1 MTLLWMAILLGA
13 AHVAPQTGAPA
24 ASVAAPVKIAELDLG
39 KLKGEPAKLAWSPDA
54 KQFYFQTMEMKRNGS
69 RTDHHFVIDAASGSV
84 KDVDAMPDW
93 AAAYWQWKSHKAAPG
108 APAFEI
114 QVSDEQKTVRATAAP
129 MGGDLARG
137 GTSAS
142 DGTTVIDATSAA
154 TNSQQVRVI
163 TLRLRGETVGE
174 FVNGPLVPGLTFGW
188 SPAALG
194 LIAFTDKDGKVIVM
208 DQAGSR
214 QEVPSTSDAVLPA
227 WSDDG
232 SKLAF
237 LEKDGRRKYVLQV
250 ATISK

>member
-1 MTLLWMAILLGA
+1 MTLLWMAVLLGIA
-13 AHVAPQTGAPA
+13 QAPA
-24 ASVAAPVKIAELDLG
+24 AATATAVAAPANVAELDIG

-54 KQFYFQTMEMKRNGS
+54 TQFYFQTVEMKRNGA
-69 RTDHHFVIDAASGSV
+69 RTERHFIVDAATGAV
-84 KDVDAMPDW
+84 KNADAMPQW

-108 APAFEI
+108 APTFEI
-114 QVSDEQKTVRATAAP
+114 QLSEEQKTVRATAAP

-154 TNSQQVRVI
+154 SQSQQVRVI
-163 TLRLRGETVGE
+163 TLRLKGETIGE

-194 LIAFTDKDGKVIVM
+194 VIAFTDKDGKVIVM
-208 DQAGSR
+208 DQTGAR
-214 QEVPSTSDAVLPA
+214 KEVPSTSDAVLPA

-232 SKLAF
+232 TKLAF
-237 LEKDGRRKYVLQV
+237 LKKDGRRKYALQV
-250 ATISK
+250 AAVTR